1 MAYSFEG
8 TFFFENDPELVGFFI
23 KTNGDYNG

>member
-8 TFFFENDPELVGFFI
+8 TFFFENDPELAGFFI
-23 KTNGDYNG
+23 KTNGE